1 MARYIVERV
10 SNWHICY
17 GINTD
22 RENVLMYYTVWVG
35 GVEVNAHLTNREEAY
50 RIASNWRNDGYD
62 DVIVERFKPYEYHS

>member
-10 SNWHICY
+10 SYWSVCY

-35 GVEVNAHLTNREEAY
+35 GFEINRCYLKTIEEAESLAE
-50 RIASNWRNDGYD
+50 IWRNLGHD
-62 DVIVERFKPYEYHS
+62 DVAIEEIQVG